1 MIIQETLKKLI
12 KRENLNTEEMQA
24 VMMDIMTGKCTD
36 AQIGGFLIALAM
48 KGESVDEI
56 TSAVRVMR
64 ELSTKITL
72 NSKKMVVDTCGTG
85 GDNLSTFN
93 ISTAAALVVASDK
106 IMVAKHGNRS
116 VSSKSGSAD
125 LLELAGVK
133 IDCDL
138 KTVQKC
144 IEKINIGFMF
154 APVFHPAM
162 KYAITARKEMSVRTI
177 FNILGPLTN
186 PAGSKRQVV
195 GVFDKKLQKT
205 MVEVLKNLG
214 SEKVLSVCAED
225 GLDEISISSP
235 TNIVEL
241 SNGNITEYQIKP
253 EDFGFET
260 VDISHIQVKN
270 PEESLNMIQDALDG
284 KDSPAKNII
293 ALNAGA
299 AIYIAGREKSLV
311 DGVKK
316 ATEILNSGSAHQ
328 KLDDFVRESNGC

>member
-1 MIIQETLKKLI
+1 MTIQQAIKKLMA
-12 KRENLNTEEMQA
+12 KQDLDFEEMQ
-24 VMMDIMTGKCTD
+24 MMMQTIMTGGATD
-36 AQIGGFLIALAM
+36 AQIGGFLVALAM
-48 KGESVDEI
+48 KGESVNEI
-56 TSAVRVMR
+56 VAATKVMR
-64 ELSTKITL
+64 ELSTKISV
-72 NSKKMVVDTCGTG
+72 NNKKCMVDTCGTG
-85 GDNLSTFN
+85 GDGLSTFN
-93 ISTAAALVVASDK
+93 ISTASALVVASDK

-116 VSSKSGSAD
+116 ISSQSGSAD

-154 APVFHPAM
+154 APAFHPAM
-162 KYAITARKEMSVRTI
+162 KFAITARKEMAVRTI

-186 PAGSKRQVV
+186 PAGAKRQVM
-195 GVFDKKLQKT
+195 GVFDKKLQTT

-214 SEKVLSVCAED
+214 SEKVLCVCAED

-241 SNGNITEYQIKP
+241 NNDKITQYQIKP

-270 PEESLNMIQDALDG
+270 SEESLIMIQNALDG

-299 AIYIAGREKSLV
+299 AIYISGRKNSLAE
-311 DGVKK
+311 GVKK
-316 ATEILNSGSAHQ
+316 AIQILESGQAHQ